1 MGEETH
7 ETSAAGRAAALLG
20 RPVGE
25 AGATP
30 ADLRSAAGLLHD
42 LVVWGLDQGLP
53 DATLRPL
60 EGRLGQVA
68 AELLPADPALAALLD
83 WWLTAVV
90 GLPPRQLWFASP
102 ADGGTPGGS
111 RPALPAEVSA
121 VILPGGR
128 PPNLGADIKAR
139 RFAEDHDRLA
149 ALATTVPVLS
159 QVAKAQ
165 SVVKAFN
172 AELAA
177 FLAEVDAARKGEGP
191 VPDVD
196 GLADRSETLLRASA
210 VVEGSPLYG
219 KVRRE
224 LDDRVTLARSVA
236 ARAGD
241 LGPPVEPLPAAR
253 VKALT
258 RLVSTGDQVLAGRLL
273 AALGGPPPRPEPSGL
288 AVALAEAMDALDADD
303 RFRAHHLLG
312 AVAEPVAAAAG
323 DPQLAAFVDEGR
335 LARTEALTTLE
346 GLEPHAEGD
355 ASDLPGLVR
364 MALDS
369 GELAEAKGWL
379 ADLSTAVAGSRARKE
394 ATRALDRARNRGVEG
409 WLVDALAAAVEAG
422 DTGAMAALATDV
434 RLLPGMERKVS
445 ALADQAPPPAPAS
458 AADGAGGP
466 GGGGPVS
473 VVITAPPGTTVK
485 RGWPERME
493 RPATIKPV
501 AAYVIRVNAHNRF
514 FDGRICSA
522 PAGNRQ
528 CASSER
534 FKLDFCEK
542 GVRRCAWLGAFAD
555 QPRVELTEPF
565 VDEYQPMIDETPPEA
580 GDVAVLWAATET
592 GNELVGLWRVLTL
605 APARRGWVLNGD
617 RDAAVLLPRG
627 VVPWSA
633 VYRRWS
639 SPRGSMALRTLDVAG
654 LEGLLVEIREA
665 LAPLAEA
672 DPQVQRDLAALEVM
686 LADQRGRVPAGPRPE
701 VPATPGGPGGV
712 DSAAGRARRGRRRDG
727 AAADGGGNGRAGS
740 AVATGA
746 SAGAAG
752 AAGRTTGAGAGV
764 AEAAPT
770 LQQRLRARGGF
781 YSATLV
787 AQYELAVQESR
798 LVVLA
803 GPSGTGKTRLAL
815 EAAGELG
822 ALSCLVAVRPDW
834 HANEDLLGYLP
845 PFPGSR
851 FSSTAASEFIR
862 RAAIEADAASAE
874 QRPPRPFHLC
884 LDEMNLAR
892 PEHYLA
898 ELLSKM
904 EVPDGRVQFHS
915 GGEDAGFPAEL
926 PYPPNLVIIGTVNL
940 DETTLPIS
948 AKILDRA
955 AYLVVEAHELR
966 AFLEALPEAASV
978 PAWIPRL
985 LVDLD
990 GNLDDA
996 GQGLG
1001 YRVAQRLLRWASLG
1015 AAAGHTPEEA
1025 LDWALAAQV
1034 VPRLR
1039 FTRSDPAHLE
1049 VLEAVI
1055 GRLRGAKGDFPR
1067 STALLDRM
1075 LAELRRQD
1083 FTLGQMRLS

>member
-1 MGEETH
+1 MAGQGNEP
-7 ETSAAGRAAALLG
+7 SAVGRAAALLG

-25 AGATP
+25 TTATP

-42 LVVWGLDQGLP
+42 LIVWGLDQALP
-53 DATLRPL
+53 DDALRPV
-60 EGRLGQVA
+60 EARLGQLA
-68 AELLPADPALAALLD
+68 GELLADDPGLAALLD

-90 GLPPRQLWFASP
+90 GLPPQQLWFAASGP
-102 ADGGTPGGS
+102 NDAPGGTV
-111 RPALPAEVSA
+111 ALPAELTA
-121 VILPGGR
+121 AILPDGR
-128 PPNLGADIKAR
+128 PPNLGADIRAR
-139 RFAEDHDRLA
+139 RFNEDQERLR

-165 SVVKAFN
+165 SVVKAVNGEMAGFLTALGAAGQSDGPPD
-172 AELAA
+172 AET
-177 FLAEVDAARKGEGP
+177 
-191 VPDVD
+191 
-196 GLADRSETLLRASA
+196 LADRADALLRTSG
-210 VVEGSPLYG
+210 VVEGTPLYS

-224 LDDRVTLARSVA
+224 IDERVALARSL
-236 ARAGD
+236 AGRSGQ
-241 LGPPVEPLPAAR
+241 LAPLEPLPAAR

-258 RLVSTGDQVLAGRLL
+258 RMAVTGDQVLAGRLL
-273 AALGGPPPRPEPSGL
+273 AALGGPQPRPEPSGL
-288 AVALAEAMDALDADD
+288 AVALAEAVDALEPDD
-303 RFRAHHLLG
+303 RFFAHHLLG
-312 AVAEPVAAAAG
+312 AVAEPVATAAG

-335 LARTEALTTLE
+335 LARAEALTALE
-346 GLEPHAEGD
+346 DLEPHATGD
-355 ASDLPGLVR
+355 AADLPGLVR
-364 MALDS
+364 SALDA
-369 GELAEAKGWL
+369 GNLVEVRAWL
-379 ADLSTAVAGSRARKE
+379 ADLTAAVAATRARKE

-409 WLVDALAAAVEAG
+409 WMVDALAAAVEAG
-422 DTGAMAALATDV
+422 DTEVMAALSADV

-445 ALADQAPPPAPAS
+445 ALAEQAPTAPPAP
-458 AADGAGGP
+458 GGEEAV
-466 GGGGPVS
+466 GGPVS
-473 VVITAPPGTTVK
+473 VAITAAPTSTVK
-485 RGWPERME
+485 RGWPERLE
-493 RPATIKPV
+493 RPPVIKAV
-501 AAYVIRVNAHNRF
+501 AAYVVRVNAHNRF
-514 FDGRICSA
+514 FDGRICAA

-542 GVRRCAWLGAFAD
+542 GVRRCSWLGAFAE
-555 QPRVELTEPF
+555 QPRVELTDPF
-565 VDEYQPMIDETPPEA
+565 VDEYQPVIDETPPEA
-580 GDVAVLWAATET
+580 GDVAVLWAATES
-592 GNELVGLWRVLTL
+592 GNEVVGLWRVLTL
-605 APARRGWVLNGD
+605 AKARRGWVLNGD

-639 SPRGSMALRTLDVAG
+639 SPRGSMALRTLDTAG
-654 LEGLLVEIREA
+654 LEGLLVEVREA
-665 LAPLAEA
+665 LAPLADA
-672 DPQVQRDLAALEVM
+672 DPQVQRDLASLEVM
-686 LADQRGRVPAGPRPE
+686 LADQRGRVPGAPRPE
-701 VPATPGGPGGV
+701 AAAAAAVETGPG
-712 DSAAGRARRGRRRDG
+712 RGRRGKRRADVPVDSGGNGQADAGVVAG
-727 AAADGGGNGRAGS
+727 AAAKAEEGT
-740 AVATGA
+740 ATQA
-746 SAGAAG
+746 P
-752 AAGRTTGAGAGV
+752 
-764 AEAAPT
+764 PT

-781 YSATLV
+781 YAPTLV
-787 AQYELAVQESR
+787 AQYELALRESR

-815 EAAGELG
+815 EAAAELG

-862 RAAIEADAASAE
+862 SASIEAAAATAE
-874 QRPPRPFHLC
+874 QRTPRPFHLC

-904 EVPDGRVQFHS
+904 EVPAGMVAFHTGS
-915 GGEDAGFPAEL
+915 GASPASPDADAGFPPEVA
-926 PYPPNLVIIGTVNL
+926 YPPNLVIIGTVNL

-955 AYLVVEAHELR
+955 AYLVVEAHDLR
-966 AFLEALPEAASV
+966 GFLETLPEVASV
-978 PAWIPRL
+978 PAWIPKL

-990 GNLDDA
+990 GSLDDA

-1015 AAAGHTPEEA
+1015 AAAGHSPEEA

-1039 FTRSDPAHLE
+1039 FTRSDPVHLE

-1055 GRLRGAKGDFPR
+1055 ERLRGAKGEFHR
-1067 STALLDRM
+1067 STVLLDRM

>member
-1 MGEETH
+1 MAADGNEP
-7 ETSAAGRAAALLG
+7 SAAGRAAALLG
-20 RPVGE
+20 RPGG
-25 AGATP
+25 GAP
-30 ADLRSAAGLLHD
+30 ARPPDLRSAAGLLHD

-53 DATLRPL
+53 DAAVRPL
-60 EGRLGQVA
+60 EVRLGQLAVD
-68 AELLPADPALAALLD
+68 LLPDDPGLAALLD
-83 WWLTAVV
+83 WWLAAVV
-90 GLPPRQLWFASP
+90 GLPPQQLWYA
-102 ADGGTPGGS
+102 AGGGKP
-111 RPALPAEVSA
+111 LPEELTAA
-121 VILPGGR
+121 ILPGGR
-128 PPNLGADIKAR
+128 PPNLGSEIRAR
-139 RFAEDHDRLA
+139 RFSEDRQRLA

-159 QVAKAQ
+159 QVTKAQ
-165 SVVKAFN
+165 AVVKAVN
-172 AELAA
+172 SELAG
-177 FLAEVDAARKGEGP
+177 FLAELDAPRA
-191 VPDVD
+191 PDSPPPDID
-196 GLADRSETLLRASA
+196 GLAGRAEALLRTSG
-210 VVEGSPLYG
+210 VVEGTPLYG
-219 KVRRE
+219 KLRRE
-224 LDDRVTLARSVA
+224 LDERVVLARSVA
-236 ARAGD
+236 AHAGG
-241 LGPPVEPLPAAR
+241 LGAPVEPLPAAR

-258 RLVSTGDQVLAGRLL
+258 RLAATGDQVLAGRLL

-303 RFRAHHLLG
+303 RFRAHRLLG

-323 DPQLAAFVDEGR
+323 DPQLAAFAEEGR
-335 LARTEALTTLE
+335 LARAEVLTTLE
-346 GLEPHAEGD
+346 GLEPHVAGD
-355 ASDLPGLVR
+355 AADLPALVR
-364 MALDS
+364 MALDA
-369 GELAEAKGWL
+369 GEIAEARTWLAELAAS
-379 ADLSTAVAGSRARKE
+379 ATATRARKE

-409 WLVDALAAAVEAG
+409 DLVEALAGALEAG
-422 DTGAMAALATDV
+422 DTDAMAALAAQV

-445 ALADQAPPPAPAS
+445 ALAAQGPAAPP
-458 AADGAGGP
+458 AAGDVAAAT
-466 GGGGPVS
+466 GGPVS
-473 VVITAPPGTTVK
+473 VVVTAPPASTVK
-485 RGWPERME
+485 RGWPERLE
-493 RPATIKPV
+493 RPAVIKPV

-514 FDGRICSA
+514 FDGRICAA

-542 GVRRCAWLGAFAD
+542 GVRRCSWLGAFAD

-565 VDEYQPMIDETPPEA
+565 VDEYQPVIDDTPPEA
-580 GDVAVLWAATET
+580 GDVAVLWAPTES

-617 RDAAVLLPRG
+617 RDAALLLPKG

-639 SPRGSMALRTLDVAG
+639 SPRGSMALRTLDTAG
-654 LEGLLVEIREA
+654 LEGLLVEVRDA
-665 LAPLAEA
+665 LTPLAEA
-672 DPQVQRDLAALEVM
+672 DPGVQRDLAALEVM
-686 LADQRGRVPAGPRPE
+686 LADQRGRVPGAPRPE
-701 VPATPGGPGGV
+701 TPAPAP
-712 DSAAGRARRGRRRDG
+712 AAAVRRSRRREP
-727 AAADGGGNGRAGS
+727 GGNGLTEAAAATEPV
-740 AVATGA
+740 AVAE
-746 SAGAAG
+746 
-752 AAGRTTGAGAGV
+752 
-764 AEAAPT
+764 EAQPR
-770 LQQRLRARGGF
+770 LQQRLRSRGGF
-781 YSATLV
+781 YSPTLV

-815 EAAGELG
+815 EAAAELG
-822 ALSCLVAVRPDW
+822 AVSCLVAVRPDW

-851 FSSTAASEFIR
+851 FSSTAASEFL
-862 RAAIEADAASAE
+862 RAASIEAEAAAAE
-874 QRPPRPFHLC
+874 QRPARPFHLC

-904 EVPDGRVQFHS
+904 EVPGGRVTFHT
-915 GGEDAGFPAEL
+915 GGAEAGFPPEVA
-926 PYPPNLVIIGTVNL
+926 YPANLVIIGTVNL

-955 AYLVVEAHELR
+955 AYLIVEAHDLR
-966 AFLEALPEAASV
+966 AFLETVPEAASV
-978 PAWIPRL
+978 PAWIPKL

-1015 AAAGHTPEEA
+1015 AAAGHAPEEA

-1055 GRLRGAKGDFPR
+1055 GRLRGAKGEFTR

>member
-1 MGEETH
+1 MGAHGNE
-7 ETSAAGRAAALLG
+7 SPAAGRAAALLG
-20 RPVGE
+20 RAVGDR
-25 AGATP
+25 AATP

-42 LVVWGLDQGLP
+42 LVVWGLAQALP
-53 DATLRPL
+53 DAALRPL
-60 EGRLGQVA
+60 EARLGQLA
-68 AELLPADPALAALLD
+68 AELLPDDPGLAVLLD
-83 WWLTAVV
+83 WWLAAVV
-90 GLPPRQLWFASP
+90 GLPPRRLWQHIGEPAGSDEASRRSAEP
-102 ADGGTPGGS
+102 PPLADELL
-111 RPALPAEVSA
+111 AA
-121 VILPGGR
+121 ILPGGR
-128 PPNLGADIKAR
+128 PVNLGADIKIR
-139 RFAEDHDRLA
+139 RFLDDRERLFG
-149 ALATTVPVLS
+149 LATTVPALS

-165 SVVKAFN
+165 SVVKALN
-172 AELAA
+172 GELSD
-177 FLAEVDAARKGEGP
+177 FLTRVDPARNPDGP
-191 VPDVD
+191 TADID
-196 GLADRSETLLRASA
+196 GLAGKAVALLGTAG
-210 VVEGSPLYG
+210 VVEGTPLYE
-219 KVRRE
+219 KLRRE
-224 LDDRVTLARSVA
+224 VDERLGLARAVA
-236 ARAGD
+236 AEAAD
-241 LGPPVEPLPAAR
+241 LGPGAEPRPAPR

-258 RLVSTGDQVLAGRLL
+258 RLATTGDQVLAGRLL
-273 AALGGPPPRPEPSGL
+273 AALGGPAPRPEPSGL
-288 AVALAEAMDALDADD
+288 AVALAEAMDALGPDD

-312 AVAEPVAAAAG
+312 AVADPVAAAAG
-323 DPQLAAFVDEGR
+323 DPQLATFVEEGR
-335 LARTEALTTLE
+335 LARSELLATLE
-346 GLEPHAEGD
+346 DLEAHAGGD
-355 ASDLPGLVR
+355 AADLPGLVR
-364 MALDS
+364 AALDS
-369 GELAEAKGWL
+369 GQLAEARSWL
-379 ADLSTAVAGSRARKE
+379 ADLTASVTATRARKE

-409 WLVDALAAAVEAG
+409 WLVEALAAALESG
-422 DTGAMAALATDV
+422 DTGAMASLAVDV

-445 ALADQAPPPAPAS
+445 ALAEQGPNAPSPAGQGTAVAS
-458 AADGAGGP
+458 ADA
-466 GGGGPVS
+466 VS
-473 VVITAPPGTTVK
+473 VVISAAPGTTVK

-542 GVRRCAWLGAFAD
+542 GVRRCSWLGAFAD
-555 QPRVELTEPF
+555 QPRLELTDPF
-565 VDEYQPMIDETPPEA
+565 LDEYQPVIDEMPPEA
-580 GDVAVLWAATET
+580 GDVAVLWAPTES
-592 GNELVGLWRVLTL
+592 GNEVVGLWRVLTL
-605 APARRGWVLNGD
+605 ARARRGWVLNGD
-617 RDAAVLLPRG
+617 RDAAILLPRG

-639 SPRGSMALRTLDVAG
+639 SPRGSMALRTLDSDG
-654 LEGLLVEIREA
+654 LEGLLVEVRDA

-672 DPQVQRDLAALEVM
+672 EPQFQRDLAALEVM
-686 LADQRGRVPAGPRPE
+686 LADQRGRVPAAPRPE
-701 VPATPGGPGGV
+701 IPAPP
-712 DSAAGRARRGRRRDG
+712 RRTRRREPRG
-727 AAADGGGNGRAGS
+727 EESPNGRTE
-740 AVATGA
+740 ATVEV
-746 SAGAAG
+746 
-752 AAGRTTGAGAGV
+752 T
-764 AEAAPT
+764 EAPEVEVQPA
-770 LQQRLRARGGF
+770 LHERLRARGGF
-781 YSATLV
+781 YAPTLA
-787 AQYELAVQESR
+787 AQYELAVRESR

-815 EAAGELG
+815 EAAAELG

-851 FSSTAASEFIR
+851 FSSTAASEFVR
-862 RAAIEADAASAE
+862 SASIEAEAAAAE

-898 ELLSKM
+898 EMLSKM
-904 EVPDGRVQFHS
+904 EVPGGRVTFHT
-915 GGEDAGFPAEL
+915 GGTEAGFPPEVV
-926 PYPPNLVIIGTVNL
+926 YPPNLVIIGTVNL
-940 DETTLPIS
+940 DETTQPIS
-948 AKILDRA
+948 TKILDRA
-955 AYLVVEAHELR
+955 AYLVVEANDLR
-966 AFLEALPEAASV
+966 AFLETLPETQSV

-1001 YRVAQRLLRWASLG
+1001 YRVAQRLLRWSSLG
-1015 AAAGHTPEEA
+1015 ASAGHAPEEA

-1055 GRLRGAKGDFPR
+1055 GRLKGAKGGFTR

-1075 LAELRRQD
+1075 LTELRRQD

>member
-1 MGEETH
+1 MMAADGMEP
-7 ETSAAGRAAALLG
+7 SAAGRAAALLG

-25 AGATP
+25 VVASP
-30 ADLRSAAGLLHD
+30 SDLRSAAGLLHD
-42 LVVWGLDQGLP
+42 LVLWGLENRLP
-53 DATLRPL
+53 DSALRPL
-60 EGRLGQVA
+60 ETRLGQLA
-68 AELLPADPALAALLD
+68 AELLPADPGLAALLD
-83 WWLTAVV
+83 WWLAAVV
-90 GLPPRQLWFASP
+90 GLPSQGLWTAPGAPELPGELAS
-102 ADGGTPGGS
+102 A
-111 RPALPAEVSA
+111 
-121 VILPGGR
+121 ILPGGR
-128 PPNLGADIKAR
+128 PPNLGAEIKTR
-139 RFAEDHDRLA
+139 RFTDDRERLF

-172 AELAA
+172 TELAG
-177 FLAEVDAARKGEGP
+177 FLAAVDPARNSDGP
-191 VPDVD
+191 LPDAGV
-196 GLADRSETLLRASA
+196 LAERAEALLRKSG
-210 VVEGSPLYG
+210 VVEGTPLYG

-224 LDDRVTLARSVA
+224 VDQRMALARSVA

-241 LGPPVEPLPAAR
+241 LGPPAEPFPAAR

-288 AVALAEAMDALDADD
+288 AVAVAEAMDALDADD

-312 AVAEPVAAAAG
+312 AVAEPVAAAAA
-323 DPQLAAFVDEGR
+323 DPQLAAFTEEGR
-335 LARTEALTTLE
+335 LARAEALTTLE
-346 GLEPHAEGD
+346 DLEPHAGGD
-355 ASDLPGLVR
+355 ATDIPGLVR
-364 MALDS
+364 GALDA
-369 GELAEAKGWL
+369 GELAEARTWL
-379 ADLSTAVAGSRARKE
+379 ADLAATVAATRARKE

-422 DTGAMAALATDV
+422 DIDAMAAMASDV

-445 ALADQAPPPAPAS
+445 ALADQAPTAPPAPGGEGAS
-458 AADGAGGP
+458 VATA
-466 GGGGPVS
+466 GGPVS
-473 VVITAPPGTTVK
+473 VVVTSAPASTVK

-514 FDGRICSA
+514 FDGRICTA

-542 GVRRCAWLGAFAD
+542 GIRRCSWLGAFAE
-555 QPRVELTEPF
+555 QPRLELTDPF
-565 VDEYQPMIDETPPEA
+565 IDEYQPVIDETPPEA
-580 GDVAVLWAATET
+580 GDVAVLWSPAES

-605 APARRGWVLNGD
+605 ARARRGWVLNGD
-617 RDAAVLLPRG
+617 RDAAIMLPKG

-639 SPRGSMALRTLDVAG
+639 SPRGSMSLRTLDTAG
-654 LEGLLVEIREA
+654 LEGLLVEVRDA
-665 LAPLAEA
+665 LAPLADA
-672 DPQVQRDLAALEVM
+672 DPHVQRDLAALEVM
-686 LADQRGRVPAGPRPE
+686 LADQRGRVPGAPRPE
-701 VPATPGGPGGV
+701 VPAGTAPAPGEAAVDTGPG
-712 DSAAGRARRGRRRDG
+712 RNRRGRRREDMAG
-727 AAADGGGNGRAGS
+727 DRGRNGQTDTGVTAG
-740 AVATGA
+740 T
-746 SAGAAG
+746 GAAG
-752 AAGRTTGAGAGV
+752 V
-764 AEAAPT
+764 EAAPADAPPT
-770 LQQRLRARGGF
+770 LFQRLRARGGF

-787 AQYELAVQESR
+787 AQYQLAVQEGR

-815 EAAGELG
+815 EAAAELG
-822 ALSCLVAVRPDW
+822 AVSCLVAVRPDW

-862 RAAIEADAASAE
+862 SASIEAEAAAAE
-874 QRPPRPFHLC
+874 QRTPRPFHLC

-904 EVPDGRVQFHS
+904 EVPGGRVNFHT
-915 GGEDAGFPAEL
+915 GGAEAGFPPEVA
-926 PYPPNLVIIGTVNL
+926 YPLNLVIIGTVNL

-966 AFLEALPEAASV
+966 AFLDTLPETAQL
-978 PAWIPRL
+978 PAWIPKL

-1025 LDWALAAQV
+1025 LDWAFSAQV

-1039 FTRSDPAHLE
+1039 FTRSDPSHLE

-1055 GRLRGAKGDFPR
+1055 GRLRGAQGEFAR

>member
-1 MGEETH
+1 MGADGNE
-7 ETSAAGRAAALLG
+7 SPAAGRAAALLG
-20 RPVGE
+20 RAVGDR
-25 AGATP
+25 AATP
-30 ADLRSAAGLLHD
+30 AELRSAAGLLHD
-42 LVVWGLDQGLP
+42 LVLWGLDQALP
-53 DATLRPL
+53 DHALRPL
-60 EGRLGQVA
+60 EARLGQLA
-68 AELLPADPALAALLD
+68 AELQTDDPALAALLD
-83 WWLTAVV
+83 WWLVAVV
-90 GLPPRQLWFASP
+90 GQPARQLWREA
-102 ADGGTPGGS
+102 G
-111 RPALPAEVSA
+111 LPDELLEGLV
-121 VILPGGR
+121 PDGR
-128 PPNLGADIKAR
+128 PPNLGVDIKMR
-139 RFAEDHDRLA
+139 RFVDDRERLFV
-149 ALATTVPVLS
+149 LATTVPALS

-165 SVVKAFN
+165 AVVKN
-172 AELAA
+172 LNGELGEFLNRIDPGASPEAA
-177 FLAEVDAARKGEGP
+177 AA
-191 VPDVD
+191 DVD
-196 GLADRSETLLRASA
+196 VLADRAGTLLRS
-210 VVEGSPLYG
+210 VEGTPLYE

-224 LDDRVTLARSVA
+224 VDDRMGLARALA
-236 ARAGD
+236 AQVGA

-258 RLVSTGDQVLAGRLL
+258 RLATTGDQVLAGRLL
-273 AALGGPPPRPEPSGL
+273 AALGGPAPRPEPSGL

-312 AVAEPVAAAAG
+312 AVADPVATAAG

-335 LARTEALTTLE
+335 LARTEALATLE
-346 GLEPHAEGD
+346 DLEAHAD
-355 ASDLPGLVR
+355 AAGGDLPGLVR
-364 MALDS
+364 AALDA
-369 GELAEAKGWL
+369 GELAEARSWL
-379 ADLSTAVAGSRARKE
+379 ADLSASVAATRARKE

-409 WLVDALAAAVEAG
+409 WLVDALAAAVDSG
-422 DTGAMAALATDV
+422 DTAAMAALAADV

-445 ALADQAPPPAPAS
+445 ALAEQAPAAP
-458 AADGAGGP
+458 P
-466 GGGGPVS
+466 GGGAGAAVGSADGPVS
-473 VVITAPPGTTVK
+473 VVIASAPGTTVK
-485 RGWPERME
+485 RGWPERLE

-542 GVRRCAWLGAFAD
+542 GVRRCSWLGAFAD
-555 QPRVELTEPF
+555 QPRLELTDPF
-565 VDEYQPMIDETPPEA
+565 VDEYQPVIDEMPPEA
-580 GDVAVLWAATET
+580 GDVAVLWAPTDT
-592 GNELVGLWRVLTL
+592 GNELVGLWRVLTM
-605 APARRGWVLNGD
+605 ARARRGWVVNGD

-639 SPRGSMALRTLDVAG
+639 SPRGSMALRTLDTDG
-654 LEGLLVEIREA
+654 LEGLLVEVRDA

-672 DPQVQRDLAALEVM
+672 EPPLQRDLAALEVM
-686 LADQRGRVPAGPRPE
+686 LADQRGRVPAAPRPE
-701 VPATPGGPGGV
+701 APAPAP
-712 DSAAGRARRGRRRDG
+712 ARRAKRPDKS
-727 AAADGGGNGRAGS
+727 AEHAGNGRA
-740 AVATGA
+740 AV
-746 SAGAAG
+746 GAA
-752 AAGRTTGAGAGV
+752 AVEERPAV
-764 AEAAPT
+764 EPPPS

-781 YSATLV
+781 YAPILV
-787 AQYELAVQESR
+787 AQYELAVRESR

-815 EAAGELG
+815 EAAAELG
-822 ALSCLVAVRPDW
+822 AVSCLVAVRPDW

-862 RAAIEADAASAE
+862 SASIEAEAAAAE
-874 QRPPRPFHLC
+874 QRTPRPFHLC

-904 EVPDGRVQFHS
+904 EVPGGRVTFHT
-915 GGEDAGFPAEL
+915 GGAEAGFPPEVA
-926 PYPPNLVIIGTVNL
+926 YPPNLVIIGTVNL

-948 AKILDRA
+948 AKILDRS
-955 AYLVVEAHELR
+955 AYLIVEAHDLR
-966 AFLEALPEAASV
+966 AYLDTLPEAQSV
-978 PAWIPRL
+978 PAWIPKL

-990 GNLDDA
+990 GSLDDA

-1015 AAAGHTPEEA
+1015 AGAGHPAEEA
-1025 LDWALAAQV
+1025 LDWAFAAQV

-1055 GRLRGAKGDFPR
+1055 GRLKGATGGFAR

-1075 LAELRRQD
+1075 LTELRRQD

>member
-1 MGEETH
+1 VQTMGVDGNE
-7 ETSAAGRAAALLG
+7 SAAVGRAAALLG
-20 RPVGE
+20 RTVGDVT
-25 AGATP
+25 ATP

-42 LVVWGLDQGLP
+42 LIVWGLDQGLP
-53 DATLRPL
+53 DTALRPL
-60 EGRLGQVA
+60 EARLGRLAV
-68 AELLPADPALAALLD
+68 ELLADDPVLAALLD
-83 WWLTAVV
+83 WWLAAVV
-90 GLPPRQLWFASP
+90 GLPPAQLWYSHP
-102 ADGGTPGGS
+102 LPGELAA
-111 RPALPAEVSA
+111 AL
-121 VILPGGR
+121 LPGGR
-128 PPNLGADIKAR
+128 PPNLGSEIKTR
-139 RFAEDHDRLA
+139 RFTEDRERLF

-165 SVVKAFN
+165 SVVKALN
-172 AELAA
+172 GELAT
-177 FLAEVDAARKGEGP
+177 FLAEVDPARNPDGP
-191 VPDVD
+191 VADTD
-196 GLADRSETLLRASA
+196 GLADRADALLRTSG
-210 VVEGSPLYG
+210 VVEGTPLYG

-224 LDDRVTLARSVA
+224 LDERVALARSVA
-236 ARAGD
+236 AMAGD

-253 VKALT
+253 VKSLT
-258 RLVSTGDQVLAGRLL
+258 RLVTTGDQVLAGRLL

-288 AVALAEAMDALDADD
+288 AVALAEAMDALDPDD

-312 AVAEPVAAAAG
+312 AVAEPVAAAAA
-323 DPQLAAFVDEGR
+323 DPQLAAFAEEGR
-335 LARTEALTTLE
+335 LARAEALATLE
-346 GLEPHAEGD
+346 DLEQHAGGD
-355 ASDLPGLVR
+355 ANDLPGLVR
-364 MALDS
+364 LALDA
-369 GELAEAKGWL
+369 GELAEVRTWL
-379 ADLSTAVAGSRARKE
+379 AALAESVAATRARKE

-409 WLVDALAAAVEAG
+409 WLVDALAAAVDAG
-422 DTGAMAALATDV
+422 DTGAMAALAADV

-445 ALADQAPPPAPAS
+445 ALADQSPAAPAGGQGATVAS
-458 AADGAGGP
+458 AD
-466 GGGGPVS
+466 GPVS
-473 VVITAPPGTTVK
+473 VVITAGPGSTVK

-542 GVRRCAWLGAFAD
+542 GVRRCSWLGAFAE
-555 QPRVELTEPF
+555 QPRVELTDPF
-565 VDEYQPMIDETPPEA
+565 VDEYQPVVDETPPEA
-580 GDVAVLWAATET
+580 GDVAVLWAPTES

-605 APARRGWVLNGD
+605 ARARRGWVLNGD

-639 SPRGSMALRTLDVAG
+639 SPRGSMALRTLDTAG
-654 LEGLLVEIREA
+654 LEGLLVEVRDA
-665 LAPLAEA
+665 LAPVADA

-686 LADQRGRVPAGPRPE
+686 LADQRGRVPGAPRPE
-701 VPATPGGPGGV
+701 APAGDAGAGAAGTGPTGADTGPGRG
-712 DSAAGRARRGRRRDG
+712 RRGRRRDE
-727 AAADGGGNGRAGS
+727 AAERGRNGRIDAGE
-740 AVATGA
+740 
-746 SAGAAG
+746 AAG
-752 AAGRTTGAGAGV
+752 AAAGAAAV
-764 AEAAPT
+764 AEAPPT

-781 YSATLV
+781 YSPTLV
-787 AQYELAVQESR
+787 AQYELAVLESR

-815 EAAGELG
+815 EAAAELG
-822 ALSCLVAVRPDW
+822 AISCLVAVRPDW

-851 FSSTAASEFIR
+851 FSSTAASEFLR
-862 RAAIEADAASAE
+862 TASIEAEAAAAE
-874 QRPPRPFHLC
+874 QRSARPFHLC

-904 EVPDGRVQFHS
+904 EVPGGRVNFHT
-915 GGEDAGFPAEL
+915 GGIEAGFPPDVA
-926 PYPPNLVIIGTVNL
+926 YPPNLVIIGTVNL

-948 AKILDRA
+948 AKILDRS
-955 AYLVVEAHELR
+955 AYLVVEAHDLR
-966 AFLEALPEAASV
+966 AFLETLPEAAAI
-978 PAWIPRL
+978 PAWIPKL

-1015 AAAGHTPEEA
+1015 AAAGHAPEEA
-1025 LDWALAAQV
+1025 LDWALSAQV

-1049 VLEAVI
+1049 VLEALI
-1055 GRLRGAKGDFPR
+1055 GRLRGAKGEFAR
-1067 STALLDRM
+1067 STALLERM